1 MPSANHRG
9 IAWGYDPLIR
19 DLDRFDSCYHDQ
31 VLPAKPWSSAMSL
44 SVVLIGVAVVALIV
58 AGVVKYHKS
67 KAAQVAAPAPVV
79 TAPVA
84 QSAPTSTST
93 TDTK

>member
-1 MPSANHRG
+1 
-9 IAWGYDPLIR
+9 
-19 DLDRFDSCYHDQ
+19 
-31 VLPAKPWSSAMSL
+31 MSL